1 MEIGTARVEG
11 AEEKMEIRGRDLVT
25 GLPKTIEITSKEI
38 SESLR
43 EAIISIVDGVKK
55 TLEQTPPELSAD
67 VMERGIVLTGGGA
80 LLRNLD
86 KVISDETN
94 MPVFIA
100 ENPLDCVAIG
110 TGKALDN
117 IDLIRAQQVRG

>member
-1 MEIGTARVEG
+1 
-11 AEEKMEIRGRDLVT
+11 
-25 GLPKTIEITSKEI
+25 
-38 SESLR
+38 
-43 EAIISIVDGVKK
+43 
-55 TLEQTPPELSAD
+55 
-67 VMERGIVLTGGGA
+67 A
-80 LLRNLD
+80 LLRNLE

-117 IDLIRAQQVRG
+117 IDLIRAQQLR